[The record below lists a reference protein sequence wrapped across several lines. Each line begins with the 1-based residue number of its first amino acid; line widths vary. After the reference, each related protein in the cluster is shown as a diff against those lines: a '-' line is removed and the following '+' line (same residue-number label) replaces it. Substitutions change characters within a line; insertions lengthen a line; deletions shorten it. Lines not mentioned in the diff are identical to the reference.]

1 MVSVK
6 GKRIGRTVLACAIV
20 VALVG
25 CAVAYKLDDMGFGRG
40 STGQQTT
47 ISIAYLPITHAAP
60 LFKAKERLEE
70 ENPNI
75 KVNLVKYG
83 GWAELMD
90 ALDTGRVDGASVL
103 VEMAM
108 QAKTQG
114 IPLKLA
120 LLGHHDGNV
129 VVASNTI
136 TSAAQLA
143 GKTIAIPNK
152 QSSHNILVQQL
163 LAEVGLS
170 SSDVTLVEMAP
181 AEMPAGLQ
189 SGQIDGYCVAEPF
202 GAKAVETGVGH
213 VLATSDELW
222 PDSICCGIVL
232 NTDAVSD
239 KSDAVRAFEQAY
251 ESAGDALTT
260 DEAVEIAQTDL
271 GQDEQTSRQS
281 MQWINF
287 KDLKVTREA
296 YDKLCDEV
304 RAFGLSDNP
313 PSYEDFVV
321 GANGQE
327 G

>member
-1 MVSVK
+1 MTSIK
-6 GKRIGRTVLACAIV
+6 GKRIARTVLASAIV
-20 VALVG
+20 VALAG
-25 CAVAYKLDDMGFGRG
+25 CAAAYKLDDVGFG
-40 STGQQTT
+40 SAAVGQQTT

-60 LFKAKERLEE
+60 LFKAKEQLEA

-75 KVNLVKYG
+75 KVELVKYG

-90 ALDTGRVDGASVL
+90 ALNTGRVDGASVL

-129 VVASNTI
+129 VVASNDI
-136 TSAAQLA
+136 MQPSQLA

-163 LAEVGLS
+163 LESAGLS
-170 SSDVTLVEMAP
+170 ASDVTLVEMAP

-202 GAKAVETGVGH
+202 GAKVVETGVGH

-222 PDSICCGIVL
+222 PNSICCGIVL
-232 NTDAVSD
+232 NADAVSG
-239 KSDAVRAFEQAY
+239 KSDAVSAFEQAY
-251 ESAGDALTT
+251 ECAGDSLTAE
-260 DEAVEIAQTDL
+260 EAVEIAQTDL

-281 MQWINF
+281 MQWISFN
-287 KDLKVTREA
+287 DLEVTREA

-313 PSYEDFVV
+313 PSYEDFVISA
-321 GANGQE
+321 GGQE